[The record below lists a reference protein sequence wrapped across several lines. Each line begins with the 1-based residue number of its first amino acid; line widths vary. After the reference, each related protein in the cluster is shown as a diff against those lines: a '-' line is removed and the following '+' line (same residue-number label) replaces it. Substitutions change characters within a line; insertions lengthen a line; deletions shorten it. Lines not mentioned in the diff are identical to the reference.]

1 MDGPRSPKS
10 GREVGYKMCCKTKI
24 PEIHETAKR
33 TVITGVSQPALFP
46 FVSCGTLPTVL

>member
-24 PEIHETAKR
+24 HEIHETAKR
-33 TVITGVSQPALFP
+33 PVITGVSLITLSPSVF
-46 FVSCGTLPTVL
+46 CGTLPIVL